1 MNRLRSYLLLVLI
14 AKGLAVFSQS
24 NDSVIIKRLDLN
36 LIEINVP
43 TQKTLK
49 QYTLPTIN
57 GLTLTAG
64 KKTEWVDMNNDLIN
78 TAENNPRQVFA
89 RVPGIMVWEM
99 DGTGNQ
105 VSVATRGLNPH
116 RSWEMNVRQNGF
128 ILNSDLF
135 GYPEAHYNP
144 PMQAVDHIEL
154 VRGTGA
160 LQYGQQF
167 GGMLNYVLKQGD
179 STKPISGEIQQT
191 IGSFGL
197 YSNYMAIGGTKGK
210 WQYYAY
216 YNHRNSS
223 GWRKNSDYNF
233 DAWHVG
239 VTYKATQNI
248 KIHYEASYMGYVN
261 HFAAGLTDSMF
272 KADPRQ
278 SNRDRNYFNP
288 DMYIQ
293 GLQLDWQLATNTKV
307 QVTASAILGQR
318 NSVQFIA
325 VPTVVDTKDSNSPR
339 VVDRDYYNSYMA
351 EAKILQSYTLFKQK
365 HYLTA
370 GVRIADN
377 TTLRSQRGGGSTS
390 DRFSLDLTSPYQL
403 DIKFQTQA
411 MAAYAENVFTLS
423 KRILLTAGIRYE
435 SNKTQM
441 TGKYFNLRAENIP
454 VNLDRNILLGGG
466 GFEIQLTE
474 NAKLYGGY
482 AQSYRPVIYSDVL
495 PHSPL
500 DRVDQNIKDSYGSNS
515 ELGIKGDVKNYLHY
529 DINAFAMVYNNRVG
543 KLILTENGNT
553 VFLRTN
559 IGNTLAQGVEAFVE
573 FFPSRLFNNRN
584 IQSSD
589 LFKDPTSK
597 KRIGSNKRKSI
608 DWSIYSSLMYNN
620 AVYTS
625 GRVAISKTE
634 VVDIK
639 NKRLENAPQ
648 IINRSGLNLHYKTF
662 SIALQA
668 SYVSKCYTDALNT
681 KSSADGVNGIVPAYT
696 LFDINMAYSI
706 NKNLK
711 AKVAVNN
718 LLNKMYFTRRATGYP
733 GPGLLPSD
741 GRSIVLSLSANF

>member
-1 MNRLRSYLLLVLI
+1 MNRLRNYLLLVLI
-14 AKGLAVFSQS
+14 IKGLTVFSQS
-24 NDSVIIKRLDLN
+24 DDSVTIKRLDLN

-43 TQKTLK
+43 SQKILK
-49 QYTLPTIN
+49 PYTLPMIN

-64 KKTEWVDMNNDLIN
+64 KKTEWVDITNDLMN

-89 RVPGIMVWEM
+89 KVPGVMVWEM

-105 VSVATRGLNPH
+105 VSISTRGLTPH

-128 ILNSDLF
+128 VLNSDLF

-144 PMQAVDHIEL
+144 PMQAVDRIEL

-179 STKPISGEIQQT
+179 TTRPISGEIQQT

-223 GWRKNSDYNF
+223 GWRKNSDYYF

-239 VTYKATQNI
+239 VTYNVTKNV

-272 KADPRQ
+272 KADARQ

-293 GLQLDWQLATNTKV
+293 GLQLDWQLGTNTKL
-307 QVTASAILGQR
+307 QVSVSAILGQR

-325 VPTVVDTKDSNSPR
+325 APTVVDTKDSNSTR
-339 VVDRDYYNSYMA
+339 IVDRDYYNSYMA
-351 EAKILQSYTLFKQK
+351 EAKILQSYVLFKQK
-365 HYLTA
+365 HHVA
-370 GVRIADN
+370 VGVRIADN
-377 TTLRSQRGGGSTS
+377 TTLRSQRGGGTTS
-390 DRFSLDLTSPYQL
+390 DRFSLDLSSPYQL

-411 MAAYAENVFTLS
+411 MAAFAENVFTLS
-423 KRILLTAGIRYE
+423 KKILLTAGIRYE
-435 SNKTQM
+435 SNKTKM
-441 TGKYFNLRAENIP
+441 TGKYFNLRAEDIP
-454 VNLDRNILLGGG
+454 VNLDRNILLAGG
-466 GFEIQLTE
+466 GFEILLTE
-474 NAKLYGGY
+474 NTRIYGGY
-482 AQSYRPVIYSDVL
+482 AQSYRPVIYSDIL

-515 ELGIKGDVKNYLHY
+515 ELGIKGNVKNYLHY

-559 IGNTLAQGVEAFVE
+559 IGNTLAQGIEAFAE
-573 FFPSRLFNNRN
+573 FFPSRLFNRRTAQN
-584 IQSSD
+584 SD
-589 LFKDPTSK
+589 LFRGETIE
-597 KRIGSNKRKSI
+597 KRIGSGKPKKL
-608 DWSIYSSLMYNN
+608 DWSIYSSLMYNK

-625 GRVAISKTE
+625 GQVATSKTE

-639 NKRLENAPQ
+639 NNQLENAPQ
-648 IINRSGLNLHYKTF
+648 IISRSGLNLHYKAF
-662 SIALQA
+662 SIALQT

-681 KSSADGVNGIVPAYT
+681 ISSADGVNGIVPSYT
-696 LFDINMAYSI
+696 LFDINTAYNI
-706 NKNLK
+706 NKRLK
-711 AKVAVNN
+711 AKVSVNN
-718 LLNKMYFTRRATGYP
+718 LQNKMYFTRRATGYP

-741 GRSIVLSLSANF
+741 GRSFVVTLSAKF